1 MNSIMDKPLLN
12 YVFRYIENCN
22 MCGSPISEHK
32 IIGKRL
38 NQSQGRNPKN
48 KIGITTT
55 IAKCSNCGLV
65 YSNPQP
71 IPSDIQDHYGVPPE
85 TYWKQEYFTVGDDY
99 FKSEIAR
106 LHQLIDFKAGMKS
119 LDIGAGLGKAMIA
132 LSNAGFDAYGFEP
145 SRQFFDRALTQMKIS
160 PEKLRLAMIENAD
173 YAESNFDFISFGA
186 VLEHLYDPSDS
197 IIKALKWL
205 KPNGII
211 HIEVPSSGW
220 LVNKIINLLYKFQR
234 TDYVGNISPMH
245 EPYHLHEFG
254 LKSFEHHAKKHG
266 YSVAFHEYYVCQTY
280 MPKLADYVLKP
291 YMKWTNTGMQLC
303 VWLRKNQTLGLINR
317 V

>member
-1 MNSIMDKPLLN
+1 
-12 YVFRYIENCN
+12 
-22 MCGSPISEHK
+22 MCGSPISGHK

-38 NQSQGRNPKN
+38 NQSQGKNPRN

-55 IAKCSNCGLV
+55 IAKCPNCGLI

-85 TYWKQEYFTVGDDY
+85 TYWKQEYFTVSDDY

-106 LHQLIDFKAGMKS
+106 LRQLIDFKAGMKS

-145 SRQFFDRALTQMKIS
+145 SRQFFDRALTQMNIS
-160 PEKLRLAMIENAD
+160 PEKLRLAMVENAD
-173 YAESNFDFISFGA
+173 YAESSFDFISFGA

-220 LVNKIINLLYKFQR
+220 LVNRIINLFYKFQR

-245 EPYHLHEFG
+245 EPYHLYEFG
-254 LKSFEHHAKKHG
+254 LKSFENHAKQHG

-280 MPKLADYVLKP
+280 MPKLADYLLKP

-303 VWLRKNQTLGLINR
+303 VWLRKNQTAGLINR